1 MDDGTAGREAPS
13 ASVQSLARGLA
24 VIRAFDGENPEM
36 TLSEVARRT
45 ELSRAT
51 ARRFLHTL
59 VELGYVR
66 TDGKNFALTARVL
79 DLGYSYLSG
88 LSLPEIA
95 QPHLE
100 RLAAAVQEST
110 SASVL
115 DGTDIVYVA
124 RVPTKRIMSVA
135 ISIGTRFPAYATSM
149 GRVLLAALPVAE
161 ATERI
166 AGESLSARTPATIVS
181 ADALTRELEKVRA
194 SGYAFIDQELEVGL
208 RSMAVAI
215 TDGRGRTIAAINV
228 SGHAVEST
236 AEAFRA
242 RVAGP
247 LRDAARAIETDL
259 RSAKPVSNLLVSG

>member
-1 MDDGTAGREAPS
+1 
-13 ASVQSLARGLA
+13 
-24 VIRAFDGENPEM
+24 
-36 TLSEVARRT
+36 
-45 ELSRAT
+45 
-51 ARRFLHTL
+51 TL

-100 RLAAAVQEST
+100 RLAAAVGEST

-166 AGESLSARTPATIVS
+166 SGEALSARTPTTIVS
-181 ADALTRELEKVRA
+181 ADALTVELEKVRRT
-194 SGYAFIDQELEVGL
+194 GYAFIDQEL
-208 RSMAVAI
+208 
-215 TDGRGRTIAAINV
+215 
-228 SGHAVEST
+228 
-236 AEAFRA
+236 
-242 RVAGP
+242 
-247 LRDAARAIETDL
+247 
-259 RSAKPVSNLLVSG
+259 